1 MMATGLAAVRLA
13 LRSAP
18 LLIVG
23 QLLVAVATTALPV
36 LTAWLTKL
44 VIDALVGGLREW
56 TFWNH
61 VRTGSRWSPPH
72 SSRSHSSS
80 PSRSRWAYGRCVAV
94 AAGDRR
100 RR

>member
-1 MMATGLAAVRLA
+1 MATGLAAVRLA

-56 TFWNH
+56 KFWNH
-61 VRTGSRWSPPH
+61 VRTGS
-72 SSRSHSSS
+72 
-80 PSRSRWAYGRCVAV
+80 ALV
-94 AAGDRR
+94 AAALLTVALVFA
-100 RR
+100 